1 MFMNLHTPPAG
12 KALYSVYV
20 TEAPVGTPADEI
32 WMDEIDVVLA
42 RNANVAHILHAAAE
56 ELAGY
61 EGCRVVGIINQ
72 SDGYVVAALQDGDL
86 LKGR

>member
-1 MFMNLHTPPAG
+1 M
-12 KALYSVYV
+12 YV

-32 WMDEIDVVLA
+32 WMDEIDVVLV

-61 EGCRVVGIINQ
+61 GGCRVVGIINQSDGIINQ